1 MIKKGR
7 MMLRLGILIP
17 VSFVAFVIMF
27 NQHSIPRAN
36 LGVHNGK
43 LAPCPD
49 SPNCVCS
56 QSTDAG
62 HLIEPLRYTKSAAE
76 AMVVLKEVVQQ
87 QKRTTIITETTNY
100 LHVEFRSALF
110 RFVDDVEFL
119 VEDKVIQVRSASRVG
134 YSDLGVNRKRV
145 ETIRREFDVRQR
157 SGLAASPRLP

>member
-1 MIKKGR
+1 MIKKGLT
-7 MMLRLGILIP
+7 MLRLGLVITIL
-17 VSFVAFVIMF
+17 FMALVIMF
-27 NQHSIPRAN
+27 NRHSTPPAN

-76 AMVVLKEVVQQ
+76 AMAALKEVVRQ

-134 YSDLGVNRKRV
+134 
-145 ETIRREFDVRQR
+145 
-157 SGLAASPRLP
+157 

>member
-1 MIKKGR
+1 
-7 MMLRLGILIP
+7 MLRLGVILPILL
-17 VSFVAFVIMF
+17 VAAIVMF
-27 NQHSIPRAN
+27 NQRSTPPAH
-36 LGVHNGK
+36 LGVHEGK

-56 QSTDAG
+56 QGADAG
-62 HLIEPLRYTKSAAE
+62 HFIEPLRYTKSAAE
-76 AMVVLKEVVQQ
+76 AMAALKEVVRL

-134 YSDLGVNRKRV
+134 HSDLGVNRKRV
-145 ETIRREFDVRQR
+145 ETIRRAFDERQR
-157 SGLAASPRLP
+157 